1 MDDADELRGTN
12 SGARALSR
20 LSDAVR
26 VREGSDDEEGDD
38 GEDVDAAEEDD
49 DGW

>member
-26 VREGSDDEEGDD
+26 VREGSVDEEGDD
-38 GEDVDAAEEDD
+38 GDVDAAEEDD
-49 DGW
+49 DEW

>member
-1 MDDADELRGTN
+1 MEEADELRGTN
-12 SGARALSR
+12 SGAWALSR

-26 VREGSDDEEGDD
+26 VREGSDDEGDD
-38 GEDVDAAEEDD
+38 GDDVDAAEEDD